1 MSLVHWSVPGWISSL
16 CLRRL
21 CAPYPSG
28 CVAGWSSICPWAS
41 VVLSSLR
48 CSSLPLVGVT
58 GCLRGPCCGLG
69 LSWVPCPS
77 SASLRF
83 VPRLVA
89 RLAPCSRWRPLTGGS
104 SLELRVLWG
113 SSFSPLC
120 SPGCWSASRSTF
132 SALPPVSRLFLGLLP
147 SPSGEASVSTCQLSW
162 HHVTAGPLALVLH
175 GAASLRG
182 FFPLSLV
189 LPLPGSVTFLALVPH
204 LEALLESLALSI
216 GARFA
221 YAVGRSPYA
230 FGSIGAL
237 GELRWLHLCRLTPDL
252 VGLRRFATWLWS
264 SGRCFLFFL
273 CDFPHVSMALY
284 LSVSLTP
291 AFPYL
296 IFTLGAVPWTL
307 A

>member
-1 MSLVHWSVPGWISSL
+1 M
-16 CLRRL
+16 
-21 CAPYPSG
+21 
-28 CVAGWSSICPWAS
+28 
-41 VVLSSLR
+41 
-48 CSSLPLVGVT
+48 
-58 GCLRGPCCGLG
+58 
-69 LSWVPCPS
+69 
-77 SASLRF
+77 
-83 VPRLVA
+83 
-89 RLAPCSRWRPLTGGS
+89 
-104 SLELRVLWG
+104 
-113 SSFSPLC
+113 
-120 SPGCWSASRSTF
+120 
-132 SALPPVSRLFLGLLP
+132 GLLP

-182 FFPLSLV
+182 LFPLSLV

-216 GARFA
+216 PRSFLVVALSAPAVGFAVALWLWPERALSRFSLRQAPWSILSLCRPSCTVSLLTVSVIGARFA
-221 YAVGRSPYA
+221 YAVGRSPHA

-307 A
+307 ASTSGWVDSVPLPSLPGFCHLSGLIVPTV